1 MITPNLAT
9 RPFLNTRPVWLV
21 TGAAGLAALILLALN
36 LRLFFVANRSLDD
49 ETERRDVLLER
60 HQLLEAGLRKDIE
73 ALDRVPWR
81 SLTSRVEATNLI
93 LREHAFS
100 WLGMLD
106 DIERVMPY
114 DVRLTRIAPAVS
126 AEGVT
131 LSLELIAHNRDAML
145 QLLDNLIADE
155 RFSGPTP
162 ATESTPEEET
172 TPDYVMSLR
181 VNYHPS
187 QEAP

>member
-21 TGAAGLAALILLALN
+21 TAVAGLAALILLALN
-36 LRLFFVANRSLDD
+36 LRLFLVANRALDH
-49 ETERRDVLLER
+49 ETARRDMLLER
-60 HQLLEAGLRKDIE
+60 HQTLEAAVRKDID
-73 ALDRVPWR
+73 ALERVPWR
-81 SLTSRVEATNLI
+81 SLTRRVSATNLI

-106 DIERVMPY
+106 DIERVMPF
-114 DVRLTRIAPAVS
+114 DVRLTRIAPSVRDD
-126 AEGVT
+126 EVT
-131 LSLELIAHNRDAML
+131 LSLALIAHNRGAML
-145 QLLDNLIADE
+145 QLLDNLIADP

-162 ATESTPEEET
+162 FTESTPEEST
-172 TPDYVMSLR
+172 AAAYVMSLR
-181 VNYHPS
+181 VNYHPT